1 MSRPADRALHVAEQV
16 LYLLVA
22 LLLVAG
28 ACVVLVDAA
37 WSLATET
44 DDGVSEAVKAMLDSL
59 LLTFIFV
66 ELLSAVRATINERRL
81 VAEPFLLVGII
92 ATIKELVVL
101 AAFGDEELEPGD
113 FALELGTL
121 AGVLVALAV
130 AAWLVRVKEREPDE
144 GDDPQPGP

>member
-1 MSRPADRALHVAEQV
+1 MSRPADRALRVAEQI

-28 ACVVLVDAA
+28 ACVVLVDAG

-44 DDGVSEAVKAMLDSL
+44 GDGVSDAVKAMLDSL

-121 AGVLVALAV
+121 AGVLVALAL

-144 GDDPQPGP
+144 AD